1 MLIKSSTLSR
11 KFVKNWFPSYIYLS
25 PCATNICE
33 IMRFCNAKLNTTNSR
48 FFIVY
53 RYAYAWKPYTQC
65 VRREKKEKESQN
77 PSDAHWKLDSSHYIG
92 NLHLKLVKRINSIHL
107 VEWAKI
113 DTFFP
118 SQFLQCWICITE
130 FGILYNVCVLVNESK
145 VSQNFF
151 FPMLLFNV
159 VFLHCRLY

>member
-33 IMRFCNAKLNTTNSR
+33 IMRFCNAKLNTTNSW

-53 RYAYAWKPYTQC
+53 RY
-65 VRREKKEKESQN
+65 VRLKTIYSVCAKGKKEKKSQN
-77 PSDAHWKLDSSHYIG
+77 PSDAHWKLASLHYIG

-113 DTFFP
+113 DAFFP